1 MLKMTLITLTTVLCA
16 ICLTMSAT
24 AELVN
29 IPDANLR
36 AAINKAL
43 DKPSD
48 APIDQSEILNLTKLN
63 VADIRTLTGL
73 EHATNL
79 SELFLSGKLLT
90 PEEYVKPFILSD
102 GPQSFLFDRRIPYV
116 DVAPLSN
123 LTQLTKLGLE
133 DLHIVDVTPL
143 SNLKKL
149 IELKLFNAYLR
160 DISLLSEF
168 TNLSKL
174 DLRLNDISD
183 VSPLTHLTNLTDLL
197 LASNRISDVSPLSG
211 LTQLTRL
218 DLSRNYVW
226 NVSHFTRLT
235 HLKELSLHSN
245 NLSDV
250 SPLAVLTQLIQLDL
264 GNHTLFGSRNRIR
277 HVSPLAALTQLKWLS
292 LSGNFVLVDVS
303 PLTALTQLVHLDLS
317 DNTVLNISS
326 LTELIHLEVLE
337 LWDNPLSADAI
348 NIHIPT
354 MEANGTEVRF
364 TEWPT
369 SPITTPPPEFPTS
382 PVAEPPP
389 EGMVLIPAGEFQMG
403 SNDGTYAEK
412 PVHTVY
418 VEAFYMDKYEV
429 TNAQYKQFVD
439 ANPEWQQGR
448 ILDKSHNSGYPI
460 GWNGNNYPRG
470 EANYPVAGVSWYAA
484 LAYAK
489 WAGKRLPTE
498 AEWEKAAR
506 GGLVGQKYPHG
517 NAIASRDA
525 NYRRRIGRIPVGQY
539 PANAYGLYDMAG
551 NVSEWCLD
559 AYNRDFYS
567 AFPPEGVARD
577 PLAGGQSIQQILDNY
592 TLDKYTNEWE
602 LDNYIHMN
610 VKPERVLRGG
620 SWVNMARDV
629 RCAVR
634 HYDSPAAMSSTIGF
648 RCVRDVSPKE
658 TK

>member
-36 AAINKAL
+36 AAIHKTL

-48 APIDQSEILNLTKLN
+48 APITESEMLNLTELN

-90 PEEYVKPFILSD
+90 TEEFVKPFIFYD
-102 GPQSFLFDRRIPYV
+102 GPRLFLYDQSFPDV
-116 DVAPLSN
+116 DVTPLSN

-133 DLHIVDVTPL
+133 NIHIVDVIPL

-149 IELKLFNAYLR
+149 IELKLFNAHLG

-174 DLRLNDISD
+174 DLRLNDISN
-183 VSPLTHLTNLTDLL
+183 VSPLTHLTNLTDLA
-197 LASNRISDVSPLSG
+197 LADNSISDISPLSG
-211 LTQLTRL
+211 LTQLTTL

-226 NVSHFTRLT
+226 NVSHLTRLT
-235 HLKELSLHSN
+235 NLKELSLHSN
-245 NLSDV
+245 DLSDV

-264 GNHTLFGSRNRIR
+264 GNNTLFGSKNRIWD
-277 HVSPLAALTQLKWLS
+277 VSPLAALTQLKWLS
-292 LSGNFVLVDVS
+292 LSGNHVLIDVS
-303 PLTALTQLVHLDLS
+303 PLASLTQLVYLELFN
-317 DNTVLNISS
+317 NTIFDISS
-326 LTELIHLEVLE
+326 LTELRHLEVLE
-337 LWDNPLSADAI
+337 LENNFLNADAI

-369 SPITTPPPEFPTS
+369 SPIVTPSPELPTS
-382 PVAEPPP
+382 AVAGSPP

-418 VEAFYMDKYEV
+418 VKAFYMDKYEV

-439 ANPEWQQGR
+439 ANPEWQQGKF
-448 ILDKSHNSGYPI
+448 LGKNHHNNYPI

-470 EANYPVAGVSWYAA
+470 KANYPVAGVSWYAA

-489 WAGKRLPTE
+489 WTGKRLPTE

-506 GGLVGQKYPHG
+506 GGLVGQKYPRG
-517 NAIASRDA
+517 NTITPRDA
-525 NYRRRIGRIPVGQY
+525 NYRRRVGRIPVGQY
-539 PANAYGLYDMAG
+539 PANAYGLHDMAG

-559 AYNRDFYS
+559 AYDSAFYS
-567 AFPPEGVARD
+567 AFPPEGMARD
-577 PLAGGQSIQQILDNY
+577 PLAGGQSIQWILDNY
-592 TLDKYTNEWE
+592 TLDKYTDEWI
-602 LDNYIHMN
+602 LDNHMN

-620 SWVNMARDV
+620 SWLSMAGGV

-634 HYDSPAAMSSTIGF
+634 DYDSPAGMSITIGF
-648 RCVRDVSPKE
+648 RCVMDVSSKE